1 MGFLGGSDVKE
12 SACDVGDLGL
22 IPGLGR
28 SPGGG
33 NGNPLQYSCLGNPMD
48 RRAWPATVQGVAKS
62 WTRLKQ
68 LSTHVHAIL
77 HSSGTSL
84 QKKEGVTRKLVGFK
98 LIDRGVPR
106 HEYELAD
113 LEGNVIGHVTSGT
126 MSPCLKVG
134 VGMGYVKPEF
144 AKAGT
149 QIAVVVRGRLLKAEV
164 VRLPFV

>member
-1 MGFLGGSDVKE
+1 M
-12 SACDVGDLGL
+12 
-22 IPGLGR
+22 
-28 SPGGG
+28 
-33 NGNPLQYSCLGNPMD
+33 
-48 RRAWPATVQGVAKS
+48 
-62 WTRLKQ
+62 
-68 LSTHVHAIL
+68 
-77 HSSGTSL
+77 
-84 QKKEGVTRKLVGFK
+84 VGFK

-113 LEGNVIGHVTSGT
+113 LEGNVIGHVTSGP

-134 VGMGYVKPEF
+134 IGMGSVKPEF

>member
-1 MGFLGGSDVKE
+1 ME
-12 SACDVGDLGL
+12 
-22 IPGLGR
+22 R
-28 SPGGG
+28 
-33 NGNPLQYSCLGNPMD
+33 
-48 RRAWPATVQGVAKS
+48 
-62 WTRLKQ
+62 
-68 LSTHVHAIL
+68 
-77 HSSGTSL
+77 
-84 QKKEGVTRKLVGFK
+84 QKKEGVERKLVGFK

-134 VGMGYVKPEF
+134 IGMGYVKPEF

>member
-1 MGFLGGSDVKE
+1 MTTNFDPAQAMTIME
-12 SACDVGDLGL
+12 DLITKFGNDIDDTTSPIEAGL
-22 IPGLGR
+22 NWLTKFVENKPFI
-28 SPGGG
+28 
-33 NGNPLQYSCLGNPMD
+33 D
-48 RRAWPATVQGVAKS
+48 RELMER
-62 WTRLKQ
+62 
-68 LSTHVHAIL
+68 
-77 HSSGTSL
+77 